1 MLLLQGPIRWNVPL
15 SAAWRQPRRR
25 TNVVPLHVFLSWLAQ
40 DFWGV
45 MTLAIDGPQNN
56 KNGRAIL

>member
-1 MLLLQGPIRWNVPL
+1 
-15 SAAWRQPRRR
+15 
-25 TNVVPLHVFLSWLAQ
+25 LHVFLSWLAQ

-45 MTLAIDGPQNN
+45 MKPAIGGLQNN